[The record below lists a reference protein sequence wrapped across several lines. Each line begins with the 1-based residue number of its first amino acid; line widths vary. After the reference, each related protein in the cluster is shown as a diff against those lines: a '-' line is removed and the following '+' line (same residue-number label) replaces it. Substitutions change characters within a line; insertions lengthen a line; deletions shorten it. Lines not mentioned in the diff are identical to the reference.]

1 MIMHDRHDRLVPV
14 DESRRFYEGLKSNH
28 PVYYTEF
35 TSFQNQIQV
44 HVDND
49 AGNISSADYLIEA
62 WKLLRHLYEV
72 MKEVS

>member
-28 PVYYTEF
+28 QVYYTEF
-35 TSFQNQIQV
+35 SSFQNQIQV

-49 AGNISSADYLIEA
+49 AGNISNADYLIEA

>member
-1 MIMHDRHDRLVPV
+1 MVLPMQPA
-14 DESRRFYEGLKSNH
+14 RRRRNFGDFH
-28 PVYYTEF
+28 CVYTEF
-35 TSFQNQIQV
+35 SSFQNQIQV

-72 MKEVS
+72 KYSKIIDIYILHI